1 MKRKIEFTVLG
12 EPQGKGRPK
21 FARRGKYV
29 SVRTPEKT
37 KAYENAIQA
46 AYLQQCDNVRFPE
59 GCQLELRVT
68 AYFKIPKSAGKK
80 KREIM
85 LLGEVRP
92 TKKPDGDNILK
103 AVADALNS
111 VAYKD
116 DACVVDAQIRKFYSD
131 IPRIEVILQQG

>member
-46 AYLQQCDNVRFPE
+46 AYLQQYSNVGFPE
-59 GCQLELRVT
+59 GSQIELHIV
-68 AYFKIPKSAGKK
+68 AYFKIPKSTSKK
-80 KREIM
+80 KRATM
-85 LLGEVRP
+85 LSGELRP
-92 TKKPDGDNILK
+92 TKNQTEI
-103 AVADALNS
+103 
-111 VAYKD
+111 
-116 DACVVDAQIRKFYSD
+116 IF
-131 IPRIEVILQQG
+131 

>member
-1 MKRKIEFTVLG
+1 MKAVFTVLG

-46 AYLQQCDNVRFPE
+46 AYLQQCGNVGFPE
-59 GCQLELRVT
+59 GSQMELRVT
-68 AYFKIPKSAGKK
+68 AYFKIPKSTSKK
-80 KREIM
+80 KRETM
-85 LLGEVRP
+85 LSGEVRP

-103 AVADALNS
+103 AVADALNG

-116 DACVVDAQIRKFYSD
+116 DAYVVKMEIEKYYGE
-131 IPRIEVILQQG
+131 PERIDVVLQEC

>member
-1 MKRKIEFTVLG
+1 MKRKIEFTVPG

-103 AVADALNS
+103 AVADALNG

-116 DACVVDAQIRKFYSD
+116 DACVVKMEIEKYYGE
-131 IPRIEVILQQG
+131 PERIDVVLQEC